1 MKTRDRLVLAV
12 LGVAALAAAVWFMAL
27 APKREQA
34 SKLATKVTQAE
45 ARRDAA
51 TAKATNA
58 GQAKAKYDRDYA
70 TVARLGK
77 AVPPKADVAS
87 LVFQLESAARAA
99 KVDFR
104 KVAVESTPDA
114 PAASTPDA
122 PAAGGAASP
131 SRAGISATPF
141 TFAFEGSFSGLRR
154 LLHEID
160 RFSRIRRQRLA
171 VSGRLLTVDTVA
183 LTPGKAGL
191 PRVKAEITAKAYVAP
206 IPSTPADKAATPTA
220 SPSSTTAPR

>member
-104 KVAVESTPDA
+104 KVAIE
-114 PAASTPDA
+114 STPDA

-154 LLHEID
+154 LLHAID

-191 PRVKAEITAKAYVAP
+191 PRVKAEISAKAYVAP